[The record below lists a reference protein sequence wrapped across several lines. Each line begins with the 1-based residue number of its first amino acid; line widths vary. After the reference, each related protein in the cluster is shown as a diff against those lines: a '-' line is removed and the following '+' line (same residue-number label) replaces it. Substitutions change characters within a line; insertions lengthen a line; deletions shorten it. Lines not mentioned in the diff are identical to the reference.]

1 MYLGPYT
8 LFEIVEQNE
17 ETFLKIWAI
26 DLDIKHPLNHSFKSN
41 CFPLNG
47 NNLET
52 CKKQNDE
59 QFKLLLES
67 KAEIEIEISLGN
79 DGSKIY
85 TQLDYIKNTL
95 THFRKWY
102 KKKGLEL
109 PDSDRYT
116 QLPERKPKYQEY
128 EELFNR
134 FLSDPKANPDE
145 VKSILNDK
153 PHWKNPSA
161 YLSQA
166 RRKAEITVSKLKA
179 HSGFTWIDP
188 KGTAKD

>member
-1 MYLGPYT
+1 LYLGPYT
-8 LFEIVEQNE
+8 LYEIVEQNE

-26 DLDIKHPLNHSFKSN
+26 DLDIKYPLNHSFKSN

-134 FLSDPKANPDE
+134 FLSDPNANPDE

-166 RRKAEITVSKLKA
+166 RRKAEITVSELKA

>member
-67 KAEIEIEISLGN
+67 KAEIEIEISQGY
-79 DGSKIY
+79 DGSKTF

-95 THFRKWY
+95 IHFRKWY
-102 KKKGLEL
+102 KEKGLEF

-116 QLPERKPKYQEY
+116 QQPERKPKYQEY
-128 EELFNR
+128 EELFDK
-134 FLSDPKANPDE
+134 FFSDPNANPDV
-145 VKSILNDK
+145 VKTELNNI
-153 PHWKNPSA
+153 PRWKNPSQ
-161 YLSQA
+161 YL
-166 RRKAEITVSKLKA
+166 RKARQKAGLTVSDLK
-179 HSGFTWIDP
+179 SRPGFSWIDP
-188 KGTAKD
+188 KGTAID

>member
-17 ETFLKIWAI
+17 ETSLKIWAI
-26 DLDIKHPLNHSFKSN
+26 DLDIKHPFNHSFKSN

-67 KAEIEIEISLGN
+67 KAEIEIEISQGYG
-79 DGSKIY
+79 GSKTF

-95 THFRKWY
+95 IHFRKWY
-102 KKKGLEL
+102 KEKGLEF

-116 QLPERKPKYQEY
+116 QQPERKPKYQEY
-128 EELFNR
+128 EELFNS
-134 FLSDPKANPDE
+134 FLSDPNANPDE

-166 RRKAEITVSKLKA
+166 RQKAELTVSELK
-179 HSGFTWIDP
+179 SRPGFSWIDP
-188 KGTAKD
+188 KGTAID

>member
-26 DLDIKHPLNHSFKSN
+26 DLDIKHPFNHSFKSN

-59 QFKLLLES
+59 QVKLLLES
-67 KAEIEIEISLGN
+67 KAEIEIEISQGY
-79 DGSKIY
+79 DGSKTF

-95 THFRKWY
+95 IHFRKWY
-102 KKKGLEL
+102 KEKGLEF
-109 PDSDRYT
+109 PDSDIYI
-116 QLPERKPKYQEY
+116 QQPERKSKYQEY

-134 FLSDPKANPDE
+134 FLSDPNANPDE

-153 PHWKNPSA
+153 TRWKNPSA
-161 YLSQA
+161 YLSSA
-166 RRKAEITVSKLKA
+166 RRKVGLTVSKLKS

-188 KGTAKD
+188 KGTAVD